1 MAKRFWLKLS
11 EDKKN
16 VALEG
21 SRMAE
26 KKATRGRPSKNCIFR
41 VKF

>member
-1 MAKRFWLKLS
+1 MAKIFWLKRDK
-11 EDKKN
+11 DKKR

-26 KKATRGRPSKNCIFR
+26 KKATRGRPSKN
-41 VKF
+41 